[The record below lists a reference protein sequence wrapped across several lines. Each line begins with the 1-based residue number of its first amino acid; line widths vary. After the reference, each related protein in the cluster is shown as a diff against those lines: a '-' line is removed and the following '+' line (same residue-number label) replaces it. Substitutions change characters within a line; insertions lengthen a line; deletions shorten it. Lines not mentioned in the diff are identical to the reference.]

1 MRRAGE
7 VNLKWS
13 IADVDLVV
21 GLARAGRTADNI
33 ALRLLGNRADGGRRI
48 MATPEEIKDI
58 CWQSGIPIK
67 AA

>member
-13 IADVDLVV
+13 IADVDFVV

-58 CWQSGIPIK
+58 CWQSGIPVK